1 MQKKSYHQEIYRLH
15 DPSFSL
21 PYKMLYTSFKETKNE
36 QSVIIQVFFFSLTS
50 LIEASTIEENPTT
63 FVINSSN

>member
-1 MQKKSYHQEIYRLH
+1 MQKKSYHQEVYRLH
-15 DPSFSL
+15 DPFPL
-21 PYKMLYTSFKETKNE
+21 AIQNAIHLIQRNKERTIGHH
-36 QSVIIQVFFFSLTS
+36 SSFFFSLTS

>member
-15 DPSFSL
+15 DPSFPL

-36 QSVIIQVFFFSLTS
+36 QSVIIQVFFL
-50 LIEASTIEENPTT
+50 A
-63 FVINSSN
+63 